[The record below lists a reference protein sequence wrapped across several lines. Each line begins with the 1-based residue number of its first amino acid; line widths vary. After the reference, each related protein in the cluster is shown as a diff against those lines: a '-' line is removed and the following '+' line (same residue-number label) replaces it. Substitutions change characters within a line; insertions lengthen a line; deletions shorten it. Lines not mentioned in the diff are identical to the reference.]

1 MEIFKIFEVIFS
13 SFEDS
18 SSVMPYRRFQ
28 FRVIEAF
35 RTERTLYTNAVAR
48 AFIQD
53 STTLAL
59 IHA

>member
-1 MEIFKIFEVIFS
+1 MEIFC